1 MVESSFTE
9 RRFNLITSRI
19 QACCRFTFVLL
30 VMFAGPTYS
39 ANSGTLSI
47 GTISSEPVGDIKTFT
62 PFANYLAEE
71 LVDDGIDGVEVVIA
85 PDIKQMV
92 GMLKQKQIDLF
103 IDSSITAS
111 IVNKMSGSEF
121 MLRRWKKGRAEYRSV
136 VFVAEN
142 SDIQQ
147 ISDLQGK
154 IIAFEEPF
162 STSGYV
168 LPALAILQS
177 QNVLH
182 HLDGVSSVP
191 VADEIG
197 FVMAYDSETQIVW
210 LERDL
215 VAAAAISEDDYL
227 EYAQN
232 TLIPMRV
239 LHTTPYVPYHVV
251 VHRAGLDAGLVKRI
265 KHVLKTAHDDR
276 KGVDVLEQFERTAKF
291 DEIPDDLLQEIKRF
305 DPYLGDVPI
314 GGEIGQ

>member
-1 MVESSFTE
+1 
-9 RRFNLITSRI
+9 
-19 QACCRFTFVLL
+19 
-30 VMFAGPTYS
+30 MFAGPTFS

-71 LVDDGIDGVEVVIA
+71 LIDDGVDGIKVVIA
-85 PDIKQMV
+85 PDINQMV
-92 GMLKQKQIDLF
+92 AMLKQKEIDLF

-111 IVNKMSGSEF
+111 IVNKLSGSEF
-121 MLRRWKKGRAEYRSV
+121 MLRRWKKGRAKYRSV

-147 ISDLQGK
+147 INDLQGK

-182 HLDGVSSVP
+182 QLDRLSSAP
-191 VADEIG
+191 IADEIG

-215 VAAAAISEDDYL
+215 VAAAAMSEDDYL
-227 EYAQN
+227 EYAQSAM
-232 TLIPMRV
+232 IPMRV
-239 LHTTPYVPYHVV
+239 LHTTSYVPYHVV
-251 VHRAGLDAGLVKRI
+251 VHRAGLDPILIKRI
-265 KHVLKTAHDDR
+265 KQVLKTAHDDR
-276 KGVDVLEQFERTAKF
+276 KGADVLKHFERTTKF